1 MEKKDRKNF
10 GQIIKSSIFTP
21 IASIDENVATL
32 KDPKT
37 TFVFAGIIS
46 IVIMLTNLISTMF
59 NTVFAKKYD
68 FWTQKYKWDISFSN
82 LDSLNYVDLIFKH
95 LLQYALM
102 ILCIAGVLY
111 LIVLILKKETSYI
124 KSLGTVSI
132 AIIPNIVLSFAASI
146 LGIIWSP
153 LNLITSAAA
162 VTYTILILSFAL
174 KNLIKESSIDKLVF
188 YRVILVAIL
197 KLLNYIIFTSEL
209 FNIF

>member
-188 YRVILVAIL
+188 YSVILVAIL

>member
-146 LGIIWSP
+146 LGIIWNP

-188 YRVILVAIL
+188 YSVILVAIL